1 MLNFPFYL
9 TTLLGFV
16 LIVVIFKDLSCHS
29 LFWVASNLTPRLLG
43 GKFDFIFM
51 NRLYLY
57 DRFYILQIE
66 LLRQSSQATKKRN
79 NEDSL
84 LEDNIEKNWNW
95 KMKF

>member
-1 MLNFPFYL
+1 MLNLPFYL

-16 LIVVIFKDLSCHS
+16 LIVVIFKDLSRHS
-29 LFWVASNLTPRLLG
+29 LFWVACNLTPRLLD
-43 GKFDFIFM
+43 GKFDCIFM

-57 DRFYILQIE
+57 DRFYLLQIE